1 MTDLEPIQAFYGPSS
16 PWAYLGAERL
26 YGLADRHACPLI
38 LRPIRVIQENGGV
51 PLRTRP
57 QPRQDYHALELARW
71 SHHLGI
77 TLNLRPKYYPCQT
90 IEIAAGAIIAAQR
103 AGLDA
108 RTFSFAVQRAL
119 WSEERDIAD
128 QETLRELARTTIG
141 EAGAKL
147 IAKRL
152 PTDIQ
157 LMWEG
162 NLAEAQRIGIFGT
175 PTYVYRGE
183 LFWGQDRLAFLER
196 AVAKTRGGKHD

>member
-1 MTDLEPIQAFYGPSS
+1 M
-16 PWAYLGAERL
+16 
-26 YGLADRHACPLI
+26 
-38 LRPIRVIQENGGV
+38 
-51 PLRTRP
+51 
-57 QPRQDYHALELARW
+57 
-71 SHHLGI
+71 
-77 TLNLRPKYYPCQT
+77 
-90 IEIAAGAIIAAQR
+90 
-103 AGLDA
+103 DA

-128 QETLRELARTTIG
+128 QETLRELARATIG

-152 PTDIQ
+152 PTNIQ